1 MQTIS
6 TFVPRL
12 AGAEPMR
19 VTTFG
24 HYPQSW
30 VVAPEA
36 APKNTLSALRKS
48 MQTLHSHLCGI
59 HDANDVDT
67 KAVKQAVADL
77 KRAESVYF
85 PPTAYTRDEDFWAL
99 PLNPP
104 SDTAIQLPRWDKIV
118 RVSKALAAERA
129 ALDAELKRLCAAKA
143 YGNEELA
150 ALLVEKP
157 DKRGLQPEADE
168 QYLKR
173 KLKELQAQGLDLGGG
188 DGLTKRR
195 AIRLNTS
202 TQEAVEQEYTIFLNC
217 FSTQPNFQSMVQS
230 NGRYYDI
237 LVYRQPMADRH
248 LFERLLWFDIT
259 AYWEHTYGT
268 WQ

>member
-1 MQTIS
+1 MQTLS

-24 HYPQSW
+24 YYPQEW

-36 APKNTLSALRKS
+36 APKNALSRLRKS
-48 MQTLHSHLCGI
+48 MQELHRILCDI
-59 HDANDVDT
+59 HAANDVDI

-77 KRAESVYF
+77 KRAENVYF
-85 PPTAYTRDEDFWAL
+85 PTTAYTRDEDFWAL

-104 SDTAIQLPRWDKIV
+104 SDTAVQLPLWDNIV

-143 YGNEELA
+143 YGNDELA

-157 DKRGLQPEADE
+157 DKWGLQPEADE
-168 QYLKR
+168 QYIKGT
-173 KLKELQAQGLDLGGG
+173 LKELQARGIDLSGG

-195 AIRLNTS
+195 AIRLN
-202 TQEAVEQEYTIFLNC
+202 AKAPKVIEQEYEIFFNC
-217 FSTQPNFQSMVQS
+217 FSTQPNFQSMLQK
-230 NGRYYDI
+230 NGRCYDVLI
-237 LVYRQPMADRH
+237 YRQPMAERH

-259 AYWEHTYGT
+259 VYWEYTYG
-268 WQ
+268 Q

>member
-24 HYPQSW
+24 HYPQAW
-30 VVAPEA
+30 IVAPEA
-36 APKNTLSALRKS
+36 APKNALSALRKS
-48 MQTLHSHLCGI
+48 MQTLHCHLCGI

-67 KAVKQAVADL
+67 KAVKQAVAAL
-77 KRAESVYF
+77 KTAESIYF
-85 PPTAYTRDEDFWAL
+85 PATAYTREEDFWAL

-104 SDTAIQLPRWDKIV
+104 SDTAVQLPRWNEIV
-118 RVSKALAAERA
+118 RVGKALAAERA

-143 YGNEELA
+143 YGNDELA

-168 QYLKR
+168 QYIKG
-173 KLKELQAQGLDLGGG
+173 KLRELQAQGLDLGGG
-188 DGLTKRR
+188 DGLTIRR
-195 AIRLNTS
+195 AIRLNAT
-202 TQEAVEQEYTIFLNC
+202 TPKAVEQEYEIFFNC
-217 FSTQPNFQSMVQS
+217 FTTQPNFQSMLQK
-230 NGRYYDI
+230 NGRCYDVLI
-237 LVYRQPMADRH
+237 YRQPMAERH

-268 WQ
+268 LR